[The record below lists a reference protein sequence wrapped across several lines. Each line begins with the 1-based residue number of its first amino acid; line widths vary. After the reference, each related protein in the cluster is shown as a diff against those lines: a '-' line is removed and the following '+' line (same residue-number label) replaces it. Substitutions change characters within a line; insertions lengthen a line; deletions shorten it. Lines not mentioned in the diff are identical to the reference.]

1 MTTAAID
8 RPASTADADPGTL
21 SIGGLTAEAAAVL
34 WDTERW
40 ALPRP
45 CMVTVHDSPPL
56 SFQFGDRPASFA
68 ALAQWAEAFG
78 AVITSKTIC
87 RENGSLARLCRV
99 SFGYHGVRAQ
109 AYAIATTTPVS
120 T

>member
-1 MTTAAID
+1 MTTAAI
-8 RPASTADADPGTL
+8 STADAGSGPL

-34 WDTERW
+34 WDIERW

-45 CMVTVHDSPPL
+45 CMATVHDTPPL
-56 SFQFGDRPASFA
+56 SFRFGDAPASFA

-78 AVITSKTIC
+78 AVITSKTIG
-87 RENGSLARLCRV
+87 REDDSPARLCRV

-109 AYAIATTTPVS
+109 AYAIVTTAPV
-120 T
+120 TT

>member
-1 MTTAAID
+1 MTTPAISE
-8 RPASTADADPGTL
+8 PASTAIASPGPLT
-21 SIGGLTAEAAAVL
+21 IGGLTAEAAAVL
-34 WDTERW
+34 WDIERW

-45 CMVTVHDSPPL
+45 CMVTVHDAPPL
-56 SFQFGDRPASFA
+56 SFQFGDAPASFA

-87 RENGSLARLCRV
+87 CKDGSPARLCRV
-99 SFGYHGVRAQ
+99 SFGYQSVRAQ
-109 AYAIATTTPVS
+109 AYAIVTTAPVP